1 MELMDVLFDSLLVY
15 TFFNQIVEHFAKSL
29 LKNLAL
35 VLRVDTFDGK
45 CKSSDFSFIKAW
57 KT

>member
-1 MELMDVLFDSLLVY
+1 MDVLFDSLLVY